1 MKVALSTC
9 TSAVKSGQR
18 ERMVTPES
26 TMSLAGQHTLE
37 DMVEFE
43 MYLVGQ
49 SQQTPW
55 PMLRRRTRKLYRARE
70 PYCNPVE
77 WSAVKEL
84 LIEGFIEA
92 ASSRTFVVSKSGYQ
106 FYERQMKSHSA

>member
-1 MKVALSTC
+1 MG
-9 TSAVKSGQR
+9 TS
-18 ERMVTPES
+18 EN
-26 TMSLAGQHTLE
+26 TMSPAGQHALE

-55 PMLRRRTRKLYRARE
+55 PMLPRRTSKVYGARE

-92 ASSRTFVVSKSGYQ
+92 TSGRTFVVSKSGYQ
-106 FYERQMKSHSA
+106 FYERQMKPHSA